1 MAGSLKRN
9 NPDKPEDVVL
19 IRALRES
26 NIPKFLRDDAELF
39 EGIVGDLFPG
49 IDITEED
56 YGILR
61 DTAIEVINSVQSI
74 FLQLSRHLSVI
85 LAYRI

>member
-49 IDITEED
+49 IVIPEED
-56 YGILR
+56 YGVLHE
-61 DTAIEVINSVQSI
+61 TAIKVLLT
-74 FLQLSRHLSVI
+74 FYFRYLL
-85 LAYRI
+85 

>member
-26 NIPKFLRDDAELF
+26 NIPKFLRQDTELF

-49 IDITEED
+49 IEIPEVD
-56 YGILR
+56 YGILM
-61 DTAIEVINSVQSI
+61 DTAIEVINNSI
-74 FLQLSRHLSVI
+74 L
-85 LAYRI
+85 

>member
-26 NIPKFLRDDAELF
+26 NISKFLRQDAELF

-49 IDITEED
+49 IEIPEVD
-56 YGILR
+56 YGILM
-61 DTAIEVINSVQSI
+61 DTAIEVINNNI
-74 FLQLSRHLSVI
+74 FSF
-85 LAYRI
+85 

>member
-26 NIPKFLRDDAELF
+26 NIPKFLHDDAELF

-74 FLQLSRHLSVI
+74 FFKLS
-85 LAYRI
+85 

>member
-26 NIPKFLRDDAELF
+26 NIPKFLRQDAELF

-49 IDITEED
+49 IEIPEVD
-56 YGILR
+56 YGILM
-61 DTAIEVINSVQSI
+61 DTTIEVINNNI
-74 FLQLSRHLSVI
+74 FSF
-85 LAYRI
+85 